1 MAEVIFYY
9 TEKDNSEVEKALTEL
24 NESAKKGNRQ
34 ASVALEAIEYSIDKV
49 EHGMPHARQLE
60 GPLYEIRAKR
70 YRITYFRWEGY
81 IVLLTI
87 FLKSTQQTPRS
98 EIDRAR
104 KRMKDWVLRQSS

>member
-9 TEKDNSEVEKALTEL
+9 TERGNSEVEKALTQL
-24 NESAKKGNRQ
+24 NESSKRGNRQ
-34 ASVALEAIEYSIDKV
+34 ATAALEAIEYSIDKV
-49 EHGMPHARQLE
+49 EHGMPHTRQLE

-87 FLKSTQQTPRS
+87 FVKSTQQTPRS

-104 KRMKDWVLRQSS
+104 KRMKDWIARKGS

>member
-9 TEKDNSEVEKALTEL
+9 TEKGNSEVEKVLTEL

-34 ASVALEAIEYSIDKV
+34 ATAALEAIEYSIDKV
-49 EHGMPHARQLE
+49 EHGMPHTRQLQ

-87 FLKSTQQTPRS
+87 FVKSTQQTPKA

-104 KRMKDWVLRQSS
+104 KRMKDWVAREGS

>member
-9 TEKDNSEVEKALTEL
+9 TEKGNSEVEKALTEL
-24 NESAKKGNRQ
+24 NESAKRGNQQ
-34 ASVALEAIEYSIDKV
+34 ASAALDSIYYALEMV
-49 EHGMPHARQLE
+49 ESGMPHSRQLE

-70 YRITYFRWEGY
+70 HRITYFRWEGY

-87 FLKSTQQTPRS
+87 FLKSTQRTPKP

-104 KRMKDWVLRQSS
+104 KRMKDWVAREGS